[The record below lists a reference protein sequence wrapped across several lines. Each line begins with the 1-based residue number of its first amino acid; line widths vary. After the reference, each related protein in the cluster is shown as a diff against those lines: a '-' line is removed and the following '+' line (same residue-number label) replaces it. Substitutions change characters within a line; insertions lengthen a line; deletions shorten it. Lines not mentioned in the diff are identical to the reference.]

1 MRDESLNEFIPAKQ
15 AMERAKE
22 ELAMLQSNR
31 DALFE
36 SFSGAFIGTPVL
48 VKNLFKQPS
57 YWLVPIS
64 FQGKVIGFARV
75 LGNGRI
81 AQIGTFIRTPAW
93 IMDAPSTIT
102 GIEASEAT
110 KMAID
115 KIDISLGESGS
126 EPIFVQ
132 DGPIGREA
140 WFVEVIKDGRPTRWL
155 FVTSA
160 GTYERPAGKMLTEN
174 YF

>member
-1 MRDESLNEFIPAKQ
+1 MRDESLNEFISAEQ
-15 AMERAKE
+15 AMELARR
-22 ELAMLQSNR
+22 ELDMLHSNK
-31 DALFE
+31 DTLFE
-36 SFSGAFIGTPVL
+36 SFGGEAIGIPVL
-48 VKNLFKQPS
+48 VMNLSKKPS

-64 FQGKVIGFARV
+64 FHDKVIGFARV

-81 AQIGTFIRTPAW
+81 AHIGTFIRTSVQ
-93 IMDAPSTIT
+93 IKEAPPTVT
-102 GIEASEAT
+102 GIDASEAT
-110 KMAID
+110 KRAAE
-115 KIDISLGESGS
+115 KIDVGLGESVS

-140 WFVEVIKDGRPTRWL
+140 WFVEVIKDGRPTRWI

-160 GTYERPAGKMLTEN
+160 GTYERPAGRMLSEN